1 MNAVDA
7 LAARLHGRQM
17 GQEISK
23 AECAEAKASGI
34 VVMFGYS
41 DDNVELRGAI
51 YDELSAFGGAE
62 IYVTRAG
69 LLANE
74 CDNERCPHF
83 LEALKSATVI
93 RADWNDSGFCWTFK
107 VPFPHATFEIYEGD
121 DPFCRGVV
129 FALADVPE
137 NRQVTP

>member
-1 MNAVDA
+1 M
-7 LAARLHGRQM
+7 GR
-17 GQEISK
+17 EISN
-23 AECAEAKASGI
+23 AECAEAKASGL

-51 YDELSAFGGAE
+51 YDELWAFGGAK

-69 LLANE
+69 LLANK
-74 CDNERCPHF
+74 CSDDGCPHF
-83 LEALKSATVI
+83 LALRKSATVI
-93 RADWNDSGFCWTFK
+93 VAEWNDSGFCWTFK
-107 VPFPHATFEIYEGD
+107 VPFPHATFEIYEGN